1 MSETSITI
9 PKRIALINVGG
20 IGDEILF
27 SPVIDTIRKACP
39 EAHITLIL
47 ERRSQVVADCLPQ
60 VDAIAPIDLQDKSRW
75 HVAKQLLTLLQH
87 GPAVDDPTFGQHPS
101 VAAPI
106 IGDAR
111 PTYDAVI
118 ASGSSPFIAPL
129 LGLSTIP
136 IRIGFDSG
144 PLSRWVL
151 SEAAPLNKTVYA
163 ADMYFALAQ
172 AFLHVLARIDPP
184 NRVKY
189 LEMGQKAPRPKLTAD
204 EATVKDL
211 KQRMALSSN
220 RWRVMIHPGVSQVS
234 VAKNILKAWPE
245 TQWVDL
251 IEQLLDW
258 DDRVDVMLLGG
269 PDDEAT
275 IEAIRSQ
282 LAYRQLDYNPR
293 IQDRYGETKSFKEL
307 AALLTQANVLVSVD
321 SAPMHLAVGLGVPV
335 VALFGPTNEKKLLP
349 EGGQDAKF
357 RAVVRPELSC
367 RPCLW
372 EHRHASCHIPLCLAI
387 PVQAV
392 VKQVQ
397 TILLSSTSSG
407 KSKVA
412 SAKAD

>member
-1 MSETSITI
+1 MMTTI

-27 SPVIDTIRKACP
+27 SPVIDTVRKACP
-39 EAHITLIL
+39 DAHITLIL

-60 VDAIAPIDLQDKSRW
+60 LDAIAPIDMQGVSRW
-75 HVAKQLLTLLQH
+75 HVAQQLLQLLQQ
-87 GPAVDDPTFGQHPS
+87 GPAVDDPSYGQHPS

-118 ASGSSPFIAPL
+118 ASGSSPLIAPL

-144 PLSRWVL
+144 PLSRWIL
-151 SEAAPLNKTVYA
+151 SEAAPLNKDAYA
-163 ADMYFALAQ
+163 ADMYFSLAQ
-172 AFLHVLARIDPP
+172 AFLHVLARLDMP

-189 LEMGQKAPRPKLTAD
+189 LEMGQKSPRPKLVAD
-204 EATVKDL
+204 ESTVKEL
-211 KQRMALSSN
+211 KQRLSLASN

-234 VAKNILKAWPE
+234 VTKNILKAWPA

-251 IEQLLDW
+251 IEQLLAW

-282 LAYRQLDYNPR
+282 LAQRQLDYNPR
-293 IQDRYGETKSFKEL
+293 LHDGYGQTKSFQEL
-307 AALLTQANVLVSVD
+307 AALLTQASVLVSVD

-335 VALFGPTNEKKLLP
+335 VALFGPTNEQKLLP
-349 EGGQDAKF
+349 GAGRDAKY
-357 RAVVRPELSC
+357 RAVARPELSC

-372 EHRHASCHIPLCLAI
+372 EHRQVSCHIPLCLAI
-387 PVQAV
+387 PVPAV
-392 VKQVQ
+392 LKQVQ
-397 TILLSSTSSG
+397 SVLMSTAIAG
-407 KSKVA
+407 KTKVA
-412 SAKAD
+412 GTKGV